1 MWSREKLAELVEK
14 RRSTQELMPR
24 AEEATLAYARW
35 QDLTAEEHVDRNEA
49 KATLDGILDATEP
62 QDWSH
67 LKELVGEIDDQIV
80 KGVMHYALTRSLGQ
94 LREQQREYA
103 QPAPETAPDPTDD
116 VPDTKSRRR
125 DRSRGR

>member
-14 RRSTQELMPR
+14 RRGTQELIPR

-35 QDLTAEEHVDRNEA
+35 QGLTAEDDVDRDKA

-103 QPAPETAPDPTDD
+103 EPAAEPTDD
-116 VPDTKSRRR
+116 APDAKSRRR